1 MQKLGK
7 LSIDHLARNYRMFIT
22 FKQFKKSRS
31 DFLDKLAH
39 HWYCCESN
47 ENLPKSCQLDY
58 VRANMFHSYLL
69 KMQDLDKKYSWIFV
83 CFCL

>member
-31 DFLDKLAH
+31 EFLDKLAH
-39 HWYCCESN
+39 NWYCCESVID
-47 ENLPKSCQLDY
+47 LCQGQY
-58 VRANMFHSYLL
+58 VSL
-69 KMQDLDKKYSWIFV
+69 IFT
-83 CFCL
+83 

>member
-7 LSIDHLARNYRMFIT
+7 LSIDHLARYYRMFIT
-22 FKQFKKSRS
+22 FKQFKKSQS
-31 DFLDKLAH
+31 EFLDKLAH
-39 HWYCCESN
+39 NWYCCESGID
-47 ENLPKSCQLDY
+47 QLDY